1 MTTGDFC
8 DISDGDRPKLT
19 VPLWTEVPQ
28 YNDEVTPS
36 PEHLERIQKAEFQE
50 IKNAKVKK
58 AAEAQRRAQRE
69 KEEMDELA
77 ECIGFSQISV
87 AAQGKKAP
95 QASQANSSAAGR
107 GNPAEGAQ
115 PGRGDLGGRGG
126 HTDRGAA
133 APPPTSS
140 IVRQGKRRADSV
152 LSDGESRRRARK
164 TEMEAREQSPRDK
177 GYASLGDGP
186 SYEQIVE
193 GEYVPR
199 ETAEATKQA
208 EPSLAHMVSGSNEMQ
223 RLELFVP
230 NPDEKFMAELWAK
243 FDKALDY
250 PSRAGFTCSGKP
262 WEVKVHGGHAELF
275 YGHQGCL
282 WPKIIGHI
290 SSMTKARIYAL
301 WEGDFIHI
309 GLMTQMNAEWTRE
322 GHDGELLMFLM
333 SASGAFRFV
342 ADWARKVKAGEHIC
356 FTDFMENHAKADAHG
371 ASTQEEQ
378 SRSI

>member
-1 MTTGDFC
+1 M
-8 DISDGDRPKLT
+8 
-19 VPLWTEVPQ
+19 
-28 YNDEVTPS
+28 TPS
-36 PEHLERIQKAEFQE
+36 PEHLERIQKAELQE
-50 IKNAKVKK
+50 IRNAKVKK

-77 ECIGFSQISV
+77 ECIGSSQISV
-87 AAQGKKAP
+87 PAQGKRAP

-115 PGRGDLGGRGG
+115 PGRGDRGGRGG
-126 HTDRGAA
+126 HADRGAA

-140 IVRQGKRRADSV
+140 IVLQRKRRADSV
-152 LSDGESRRRARK
+152 LPDGEPRRLARK
-164 TEMEAREQSPRDK
+164 AEMEAREQSSRDK
-177 GYASLGDGP
+177 GHASLGDGP

-193 GEYVPR
+193 GDYVPR

-208 EPSLAHMVSGSNEMQ
+208 EPSLAHVVSGSNAMR
-223 RLELFVP
+223 RLKLFVP
-230 NPDEKFMAELWAK
+230 NTDVKFMTELWVR

-250 PSRAGFTCSGKP
+250 PSSAGFTCSGKP
-262 WEVKVHGGHAELF
+262 WEVKVHGKHAELL

-282 WPKIIGHI
+282 KSKVIGHI
-290 SSMTKARIYAL
+290 SSMTKAKIHAR
-301 WEGDFIHI
+301 WEDEFIHI
-309 GLMTQMNAEWTRE
+309 GLTTQMNTEWTQK

-333 SASGAFRFV
+333 SASSAFRFL
-342 ADWARKVKAGEHIC
+342 ADWARKVQAGEHIC
-356 FTDFMENHAKADAHG
+356 FTDFMENHARADARG